1 MSTAF
6 QYSTAPYVPV
16 DRSTRASS
24 TFMQSVVDHGGLDRD
39 PYGSLDRNLTPADIA
54 AYKTT
59 VHKFREIEDKLEYES
74 EASHRSAL
82 GPFQTWKT
90 KDPMLT
96 AAMIA
101 EDPRKYM
108 REGSRAIRKGL
119 AGAIVDAEDSLSMR
133 PISVRN
139 MAPRDFA
146 DALASVVDPA
156 TATATKDAKIPD
168 RSFYEVTTEPSR
180 SIDVMNHVRGGTTKA
195 SKFTPFKQV
204 SRALGRSPL
213 AHTEP
218 NPTIVMRGPLDDA
231 ERNPPSAA
239 IFAEIPTKQSP
250 PTALAPMYA
259 SATDG
264 LMHAKAVKDSFFPS
278 SPIRLGC
285 DSCGPKTDPMRASR
299 RHGGETPQSIIASAE
314 FEETEGGHRME
325 PYYLR
330 GAPIR
335 AMAPEKLP
343 VLAAGVDSMK
353 DPVIQR
359 ILENAFS
366 PDLKRIG
373 PVAARELRY
382 AEVGFP
388 GSNASD
394 FFTSPRQVP
403 TRDIKTERDY
413 EASVQTPMVEE
424 RYGFR
429 FPTEYRSHDAMKSVP
444 RSYPARGAEDK
455 LLLERAL
462 QFQPDYTADIAERAM
477 VTGAEFIEPLNVR
490 YELMRD
496 VAMDMTF
503 QRDSLVREKR
513 A

>member
-6 QYSTAPYVPV
+6 QYSTDPYVPV
-16 DRSTRASS
+16 DRSQRMTSA
-24 TFMQSVVDHGGLDRD
+24 FMQSVVDHGGLDRD

-54 AYKTT
+54 KYKTV
-59 VHKFREIEDKLEYES
+59 VHKFREIEDGLEFES

-82 GPFQTWKT
+82 GPYHTWKT
-90 KDPMLT
+90 KDPELT
-96 AAMIA
+96 AEMIA
-101 EDPRKYM
+101 KDPRKYM

-146 DALASVVDPA
+146 DALSSVVDPA

-168 RSFYEVTTEPSR
+168 RSFYEITTEPSR

-195 SKFTPFKQV
+195 SRFTPFKQV

-213 AHTEP
+213 AYSEP

-239 IFAEIPTKQSP
+239 IFAETKQKAVP
-250 PTALAPMYA
+250 KELEPMFA
-259 SATDG
+259 SAKDG
-264 LMHAKAVKDSFFPS
+264 AMHAKHVRDSFFGPP
-278 SPIRLGC
+278 PIRLGC
-285 DSCGPKTDPMRASR
+285 DSMRASR
-299 RHGGETPQSIIASAE
+299 RHGGETPQSIVATAE
-314 FEETEGGHRME
+314 FETTEGGHRME

-335 AMAPEKLP
+335 AVSPIRAMAPEKLP
-343 VLAAGVDSMK
+343 VLAGPSKK
-353 DPVIQR
+353 DPVIER
-359 ILENAFS
+359 ILSNAFS
-366 PDLKRIG
+366 PDLMKIG
-373 PVAARELRY
+373 PMEARELRY
-382 AEVGFP
+382 HEVGFP
-388 GSNASD
+388 GSNASE
-394 FFTSPRQVP
+394 FFTIPTEVP
-403 TRDIKTERDY
+403 TRDTKTERDY
-413 EASVQTPMVEE
+413 EASVQSPMVED

-429 FPTEYRSHDAMKSVP
+429 FPTEYRSRDILKATP
-444 RSYPARGAEDK
+444 RSFPARGLEDK

-477 VTGAEFIEPLNVR
+477 VVGAEFIEPLNVR
-490 YELMRD
+490 YEMMRD
-496 VAMDMTF
+496 VANDMTY